1 MNENLMSKLRV
12 RIWLLSGERSIDR
25 ATVLSVHDDNGI
37 EMMMMT
43 LDADCPVIDI
53 PTKSSSSSNPAKAA
67 N

>member
-37 EMMMMT
+37 EMMM
-43 LDADCPVIDI
+43 
-53 PTKSSSSSNPAKAA
+53 SF
-67 N
+67 